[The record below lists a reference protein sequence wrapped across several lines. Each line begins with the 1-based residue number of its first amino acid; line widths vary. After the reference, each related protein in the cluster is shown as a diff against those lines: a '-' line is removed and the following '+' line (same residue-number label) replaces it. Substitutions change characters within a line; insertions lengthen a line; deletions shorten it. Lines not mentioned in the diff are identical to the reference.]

1 MYLVVL
7 VTFFSQKSFFER
19 LNLEQ
24 LSLTLT
30 PERRSYWFSEKSLWE
45 MFKILAWIEPT

>member
-1 MYLVVL
+1 MLLVIL
-7 VTFFSQKSFFER
+7 VTFFRKKKFFER
-19 LNLEQ
+19 LNLEH

-30 PERRSYWFSEKSLWE
+30 PERRSYWFSQKSLWE